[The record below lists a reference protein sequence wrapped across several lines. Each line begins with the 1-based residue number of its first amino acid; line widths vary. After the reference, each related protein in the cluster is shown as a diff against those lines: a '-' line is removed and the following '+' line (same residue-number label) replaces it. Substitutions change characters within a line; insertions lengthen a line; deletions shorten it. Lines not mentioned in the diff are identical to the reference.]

1 MMAGEYVLPEK
12 GKSVA
17 SVLERMNSYTADLVY
32 AETNLNEQRKPW
44 NVNQTPEHW
53 VSLLNLATSNL
64 LSLVVHFSP
73 VSRDPDIRHLPI
85 VSFVHLV

>member
-1 MMAGEYVLPEK
+1 MMASECVPQGK
-12 GKSVA
+12 GKLVA
-17 SVLERMNSYTADLVY
+17 SVLERMNPYTDDLVY

-64 LSLVVHFSP
+64 LLFIKYKV
-73 VSRDPDIRHLPI
+73 LI
-85 VSFVHLV
+85 VERRET